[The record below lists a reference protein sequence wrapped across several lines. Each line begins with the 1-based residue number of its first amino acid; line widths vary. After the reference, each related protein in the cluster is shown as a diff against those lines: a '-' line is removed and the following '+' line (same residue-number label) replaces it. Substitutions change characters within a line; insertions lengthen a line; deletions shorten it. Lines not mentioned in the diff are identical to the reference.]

1 MPPDDVGQSGTNGDR
16 AAMPETTQ
24 SSPDAYSAP
33 ILQEAEV
40 ARRMHLLAELQD
52 ALAALGVR
60 SVLARNHRLVLQY
73 NRVPYGP
80 CGMTDPQLHV
90 FTPDGTCVATTDG
103 TTFHLASGRQCPAD
117 DPAAAATF
125 VRHGVHAQCE
135 PDPSCSEMAP
145 DNR

>member
-1 MPPDDVGQSGTNGDR
+1 MTEQATPAP
-16 AAMPETTQ
+16 AA
-24 SSPDAYSAP
+24 AP
-33 ILQEAEV
+33 ILATAEV
-40 ARRMHLLAELQD
+40 TRRMLLLGELQE

>member
-1 MPPDDVGQSGTNGDR
+1 VTEQATPAP
-16 AAMPETTQ
+16 AA
-24 SSPDAYSAP
+24 AP
-33 ILQEAEV
+33 ILATAEV
-40 ARRMHLLAELQD
+40 TRRMLLLGELQE

-90 FTPDGTCVATTDG
+90 FAPDGTCVATTDG

-125 VRHGVHAQCE
+125 IRHGVHAQCE